1 MMFRKKRVSFPSE
14 IALAIGLIWGHLN
27 ARQMED
33 AYQLACGCAA
43 LWPDDSR
50 FALMASYAAVE
61 LAAPLEDFML
71 DALKNTGS
79 TPWTKLIWRRAF
91 CPGNPA
97 AGVDHE

>member
-1 MMFRKKRVSFPSE
+1 MMFRKKRASFPSE
-14 IALAIGLIWGHLN
+14 IPLAIGLIWGHLN

-43 LWPDDSR
+43 LWPEDPR

-71 DALKNTGS
+71 DALKNTES
-79 TPWTKLIWRRAF
+79 TPWTKLIWRRTYS
-91 CPGNPA
+91 PGKPA